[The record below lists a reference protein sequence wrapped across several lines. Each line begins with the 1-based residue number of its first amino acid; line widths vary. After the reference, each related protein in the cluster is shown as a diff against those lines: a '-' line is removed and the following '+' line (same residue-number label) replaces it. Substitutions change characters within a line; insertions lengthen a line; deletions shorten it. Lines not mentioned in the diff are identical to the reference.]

1 MRPHSWLG
9 FGAMGL
15 AAVGVLAL
23 TTGLPGRVDAAPRSQ
38 IDLGLCPAVQKALDP
53 NGDGNLEEGDNAAA
67 LAAASSCADPAEA
80 QGNRAYVLRRMK
92 RGPEASQ
99 AISAALAINP
109 NSASVRRFSCMIL
122 LDNGEVAAAQIACD
136 RAIALRPKWPA
147 AYITRSGIGRQR
159 KDFTGALADI
169 DRAIALGMTD
179 SNTLTLR
186 GEILEAAG
194 RPAEAMTA
202 FNEAI
207 AADPNYVVARN
218 AVGRLL
224 FNDRRDSEAVATFS
238 RSIELKPTAY
248 AHEWRGRAHH
258 RARRYAEAMAD
269 FVKASELDPAWASPH
284 YYRANLLAETKR
296 PAEAISAYD
305 RTIELDPKWAS
316 PLVERGKLRERNGQ
330 APGALADF
338 SKAIELSPK
347 WAGAW
352 IARSNFYQARGRY
365 AESIADARQILAF
378 DQNYAAAW
386 NNVGYG
392 LRETKDLAGAVN
404 AYDRAL
410 ALDPKI
416 QPALF
421 WKARTLTEM
430 KRYNE
435 AENTYTVLLAVNPNY
450 AWARANRGMVRVETK
465 DHRGAYSDLAW
476 AIDKLPA
483 FTDAWGTLTLI
494 SQSAGYSVNET
505 TALIEGAAA
514 KAPPGLAGPLFA
526 RSVLAFMNGD
536 AERSKTLYQQA
547 LRLAP
552 DNTILKFWGQVRG
565 F

>member
-1 MRPHSWLG
+1 MRSHTWSG
-9 FGAMGL
+9 FAVMGM
-15 AAVGVLAL
+15 AAVGELAL
-23 TTGLPGRVDAAPRSQ
+23 ISLPGSAGAAPRSQ

-53 NGDGNLEEGDNAAA
+53 NGDGNLDEGDNAAA
-67 LAAASSCADPAEA
+67 LAAASSCSDPAEA
-80 QGNRAYVLRRMK
+80 QANKAYVLRRMK

-122 LDNGEVAAAQIACD
+122 LDNGELAAAQIACD
-136 RAIALRPKWPA
+136 RAIALRPKWPS

-159 KDFTGALADI
+159 KDFISALSDV

-179 SNTLTLR
+179 PDTLTLR

-194 RPAEAMTA
+194 RTVEAMSA

-207 AADPNYVVARN
+207 AADPNYVIARN

-224 FNDRRDSEAVATFS
+224 FNDRKDSEAVATFS
-238 RSIELKPTAY
+238 RSIEIKPTAY
-248 AHEWRGRAHH
+248 AHAWRGRAHY
-258 RARRYAEAMAD
+258 RARRDAEAMAD
-269 FVKASELDPAWASPH
+269 FVKAAELDPVWASPH
-284 YYRANLLAETKR
+284 YYRASLLADTKR
-296 PAEAISAYD
+296 PAEAMAAYD
-305 RTIELDPKWAS
+305 KAIALDPKWSA
-316 PLVERGKLRERNGQ
+316 PLVERGKLRQRNGQ
-330 APGALADF
+330 ANAALADF

-352 IARSNFYQARGRY
+352 IARSNLYQEHGRY

-378 DQNYAAAW
+378 EPSYAAAW

-392 LRETKDLAGAVN
+392 LRETKDYAGAVN

-416 QPALF
+416 QPSLF

-430 KRYNE
+430 KRYRE
-435 AENTYTVLLAVNPNY
+435 AADTYTALLAVNPNY
-450 AWARANRGMVRVETK
+450 AWARANRGMMRVEIR
-465 DHRGAYSDLAW
+465 DHPGAYSDLAW

-483 FTDAWGTLTLI
+483 FTDAWGTLALI
-494 SQSAGYSVNET
+494 GQSAGYSPAET
-505 TALIEGAAA
+505 AALIDRASA

-526 RSVLAFMNGD
+526 RSILAFSDGD
-536 AERSKTLYQQA
+536 VARSQDFYRQA

-552 DNTILKFWGQVRG
+552 ENTLLKFWGELRG